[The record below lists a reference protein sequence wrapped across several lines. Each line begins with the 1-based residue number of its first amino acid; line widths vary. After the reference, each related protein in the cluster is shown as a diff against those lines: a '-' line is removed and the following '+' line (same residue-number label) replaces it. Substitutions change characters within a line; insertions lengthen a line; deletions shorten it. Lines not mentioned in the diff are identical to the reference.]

1 MNETKVI
8 AKQQFLK
15 DNSGQ
20 FIGVFLTMDEY
31 NALLEKNEELE
42 DIILYLKAKLE
53 NGMEQPVPLKEAISF
68 RKQNQTV

>member
-1 MNETKVI
+1 MNDTQI
-8 AKQQFLK
+8 QGKQQFLK
-15 DNSGQ
+15 DKSGQ

-42 DIILYLKAKLE
+42 DIVLYLKTKLE
-53 NGMEQPVPLKEAISF
+53 KDTEQTIPLREAIRM

>member
-15 DNSGQ
+15 DNRGQ
-20 FIGVFLTMDEY
+20 FIGIFLTMDEY

>member
-1 MNETKVI
+1 MNPNQVI
-8 AKQQFLK
+8 SKQQFLK
-15 DNSGQ
+15 DGAGQ

-53 NGMEQPVPLKEAISF
+53 SGNEQPIPLREAILL
-68 RKQNQTV
+68 RKQNQTA